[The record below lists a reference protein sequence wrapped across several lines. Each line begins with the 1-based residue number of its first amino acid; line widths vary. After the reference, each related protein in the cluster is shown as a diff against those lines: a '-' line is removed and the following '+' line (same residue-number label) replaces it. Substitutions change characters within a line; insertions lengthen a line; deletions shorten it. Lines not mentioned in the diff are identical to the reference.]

1 MLVIRGAYIRGGLY
15 SGGAYIRDFMVC
27 YNNLIFGP
35 LHIWSC
41 SQLILDFL
49 IVIGSGE
56 ASILGIRFL
65 EAHPIYVSFG
75 QFTSRQH
82 CIEFISESH
91 ALLSFPSQGPS
102 LTVMDASH
110 RRLVSHTKI

>member
-65 EAHPIYVSFG
+65 EVHPIYVSFG
-75 QFTSRQH
+75 AIHFSAT
-82 CIEFISESH
+82 
-91 ALLSFPSQGPS
+91 LY
-102 LTVMDASH
+102 
-110 RRLVSHTKI
+110 